1 MLLWEALI
9 VRGKEHHTNGS
20 DGHRATDK
28 APRLPYDTRCA
39 AITKSGTRCRGR
51 IHKSGDYC
59 VFHDPEIVAK
69 RRQRSTGA
77 AKRHRRLSH
86 LPDGYLRKLTSITAV
101 GNAMD
106 RLYREVRLGTITPE
120 MGRVLFGILTRLQD
134 SGLAKTGPCPDRTRA
149 ARLRPKLADLLTRR
163 ERMAWEKAIAPKP
176 RRLGTPPLKRRE
188 PADRPAALVLQV
200 AS

>member
-1 MLLWEALI
+1 MLLWETLI
-9 VRGKEHHTNGS
+9 ARGNEQHANGS
-20 DGHRATDK
+20 NGQSVTTK
-28 APRLPYDTRCA
+28 AQRLPYDTRCT

-51 IHKSGDYC
+51 IHRSGDYC
-59 VFHDPEIVAK
+59 VFHDPEIVAR
-69 RRQRSTGA
+69 RRQRSSGA

-86 LPDGYLRKLTSITAV
+86 LPDGYLRKLTTLTAV

-149 ARLRPKLADLLTRR
+149 ARLRPKLSDLLTRR
-163 ERMAWEKAIAPKP
+163 ERMAWKKAIAPNP
-176 RRLGTPPLKRRE
+176 RRLAKPPIKRRE
-188 PADRPAALVLQV
+188 QADRPAPLVLQV